1 MYNALT
7 THNSY
12 PFLDIRSNAG
22 SIYRSITQP
31 CAQVRPL
38 DNDKEMTETD
48 ALSLIILELNYSRPF
63 DPDTESVQVM
73 RVENSNSYLYV
84 SSLSKFRYHII
95 SSEPVIGL

>member
-7 THNSY
+7 TRNSY

-31 CAQVRPL
+31 RAQVRPL

-63 DPDTESVQVM
+63 DPETDSVQVGGDIHH
-73 RVENSNSYLYV
+73 NITSYITT
-84 SSLSKFRYHII
+84 SHNII
-95 SSEPVIGL
+95 TS

>member
-12 PFLDIRSNAG
+12 PFLDIRSTAG

-63 DPDTESVQVM
+63 DPETDSVQVD
-73 RVENSNSYLYV
+73 
-84 SSLSKFRYHII
+84 II
-95 SSEPVIGL
+95 HHNISQHDNIIVI

>member
-63 DPDTESVQVM
+63 DPETDSVQVSEAILGIFCFTS
-73 RVENSNSYLYV
+73 RNPADFSWGQ
-84 SSLSKFRYHII
+84 SKPPFII
-95 SSEPVIGL
+95 N

>member
-1 MYNALT
+1 MAKPALRKIST
-7 THNSY
+7 NNTFNCE
-12 PFLDIRSNAG
+12 IE
-22 SIYRSITQP
+22 IQT
-31 CAQVRPL
+31 VRPL
-38 DNDKEMTETD
+38 DNDKEMPETD

-95 SSEPVIGL
+95 SSEPVIGS

>member
-7 THNSY
+7 TRNSY

-31 CAQVRPL
+31 RAQVRPL

-63 DPDTESVQVM
+63 DPETDSVQVSWLLC
-73 RVENSNSYLYV
+73 VEDIL
-84 SSLSKFRYHII
+84 L
-95 SSEPVIGL
+95 VIAVLLTSG